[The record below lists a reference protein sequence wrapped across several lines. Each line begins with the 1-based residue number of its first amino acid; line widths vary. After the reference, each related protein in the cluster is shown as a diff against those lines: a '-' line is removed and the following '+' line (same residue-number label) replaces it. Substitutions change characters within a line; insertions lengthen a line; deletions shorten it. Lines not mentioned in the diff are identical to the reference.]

1 MKKFLFLIVMSVC
14 IVQFAN
20 AQVIELIG
28 IGVKNAVGDPVL
40 LISDPGTVDHVVVE
54 ATGVFRGLI
63 PDLYNDPAPSPIK
76 FYESGDGTE
85 DVTVDFILAEEDY
98 APFINN
104 GVDQFWGY
112 YTATFN
118 NVDAQGISLNKMG
131 LTTQIVSFTAYIYRI
146 GGSLEILNKVDNNHV
161 FFFRNG
167 SSDPYSYNFTL
178 PSSSEARDI
187 EVLVPFSELTED
199 SRFVVGKLTA
209 GAVSISFEFDSN
221 NQGELLNLQTFML
234 SNVPGDVTDVSLEIY
249 SPGSEDSP
257 KNGDS
262 FITGTVLLATT
273 VKEEDPG
280 CTLTQ
285 GYWKTHS
292 IYGPASKPDDTWIE
306 VGGPDANFYLSNQT
320 WIEVFN
326 TSVSGNSYYQ
336 LAHQYMAAYLNMLNG
351 AMVPSEVQDALDNAT
366 SIFESKT
373 PDNFAKVKGKTL
385 ATNEEVSQMVTL
397 ASILGSYNE
406 GIIGPGHCG
415 EIDEFMEKS
424 AKIMTINELSVYPNP
439 ALNNV
444 TVSFMP
450 EYDGLA
456 TVDLYNSLGQ
466 KATNLF
472 SQNVDKDVSV
482 SFTFDGRQFN
492 KGLYFLQIQNGLS
505 RESVKI
511 EISR

>member
-1 MKKFLFLIVMSVC
+1 MMGAC
-14 IVQFAN
+14 IAQFSN
-20 AQVIELIG
+20 AQTIELIG
-28 IGVKNAVGDPVL
+28 IGVKNAVSDPVL
-40 LISDPGTVDHVVVE
+40 TISDSATVDHVVVE
-54 ATGVFRGLI
+54 AAGVFRGLI
-63 PDLYNDPAPSPIK
+63 ADLYNDPAPGPIK

-98 APFINN
+98 APDIDN
-104 GVDQFWGY
+104 GTKQFWGY

-118 NVDAQGISLNKMG
+118 DVDNDGISLDKMG
-131 LTTQIVSFTAYIYRI
+131 FTTQIVSFTAYVYRT
-146 GGSLEILNKVDNNHV
+146 GGSLEILNQVDNNHV

-167 SSDPYSYNFTL
+167 SGNPYSYDFTL
-178 PSSSEARDI
+178 PSSIEARDI
-187 EVLVPFSELTED
+187 KVLVPFSELTED

-209 GAVSISFEFDSN
+209 GAVSLPFEFDSN
-221 NQGELLNLQTFML
+221 NQGELLNIETFVL
-234 SNVPGDVTDVSLEIY
+234 NNVPGDVTDVSLEIY
-249 SPGSEDSP
+249 SPGYEDSP

-262 FITGTVLLATT
+262 FITGTVLLSTT
-273 VKEEDPG
+273 VKEKDPG

-292 IYGPASKPDDTWIE
+292 TYGPTSKPDDTWIE

-351 AMVPSEVQDALDNAT
+351 AMVPTVVQDAMDEAE
-366 SIFESKT
+366 SIFEGTEPGYYK
-373 PDNFAKVKGKTL
+373 KVKG
-385 ATNEEVSQMVTL
+385 VSQASKDEISQLTSL
-397 ASILGSYNE
+397 AATLGSYNE

-415 EIDEFMEKS
+415 ESDDIMEKS
-424 AKIMTINELSVYPNP
+424 AKINNEIIKINELLVYPNP
-439 ALNNV
+439 TLNTV
-444 TVSFMP
+444 IVSFIP
-450 EYDGLA
+450 AYDGLA
-456 TVDLYNSLGQ
+456 TIDLYNSLGQ

-472 SQNVDKDVSV
+472 SQNVNKDVPV

-492 KGLYFLQIQNGLS
+492 KGLYFLKIQNGLG